1 MKKLVILSCAA
12 VFAGLSHAA
21 SYTWGSGALK
31 TAAGKDGGW
40 SSVTVNNAGALVT
53 MSIYLIDATTYD
65 GLAEKSMMDL
75 YKAYN
80 TQTASLTGQNKNALG
95 NLIGAITVKE
105 TDAPDATQYA
115 VVIASYKDAT
125 YGDMFIATRI
135 AAMYTSASK
144 TGTATNMIS
153 SVSGGWSAVPEPTSG
168 VLLALGLC
176 GLALRRKR
184 A

>member
-21 SYTWGSGALK
+21 SYTWGSGAIY
-31 TAAGKDGGW
+31 TAASKDGGW
-40 SSVTVNNAGALVT
+40 SSSYAHTAGALVT
-53 MSIYLIDATTYD
+53 MSIYLIDATTYE
-65 GLAEKSMMDL
+65 GLAGTSMMDL